1 MSADQLVYDMASA
14 PSETPSVFVKKD
26 YFSVLDDQNGQYSGN
41 QSVLQLSSLA
51 NSNRYMDYKGSYM
64 TIPLVLSMT
73 TDAGSNDFLPA
84 TNNDNFSMGLKNWFG
99 HVIHSVQVD
108 FNNST
113 AQQLTSFQSIW
124 NCFRLHTTLSF
135 DDVKTQGSSIGYY
148 PDTAT
153 SWGYDADVLGLS
165 NNNNKPLANS
175 ALGNKQA
182 IGNEGLFKRQQ
193 SIAYDPTIATE
204 VDAGNGD
211 AFSTMFSA
219 TNANNMY
226 RSHVFRKVD
235 GTAGGV
241 VGTLQIAITAKI
253 MSKHISDFLG
263 KLPLV
268 KGAFVKLTLNLNQP
282 SATLTHDGTKITAQ
296 SVNSPL
302 GGVCPFMVAGSVKG
316 YGPVIA
322 DADNLIVSLGVGRN
336 PPTSANHP
344 ASSVQAAPLATSVEF
359 HAPAYTFAP
368 IFENAYLS
376 SPIKRFKYE
385 DFYNYNIINQTG
397 GSRITELLT
406 NGVADQTR
414 VLVCPFLNSTSND
427 GTSAFQSC
435 VSTDGA
441 TTSPIQL
448 NEFNILLSGANV
460 LQQNYR
466 YTYEMF
472 LEQLKSTGAVNG
484 GCVDGITSG
493 MIDQLAFENI
503 YAYHV
508 VDTSRMLDV
517 ERAVPK
523 SVQLLANLQCPST
536 LSVDLYTF
544 IAYNN
549 DFAVDVLTGARV

>member
-26 YFSVLDDQNGQYSGN
+26 FFSVLDDQNGSYSGN

-51 NSNRYMDYKGSYM
+51 NSNRYMDYKGSYI

-73 TDAGSNDFLPA
+73 ADGVGAAFKPV
-84 TNNDNFSMGLKNWFG
+84 TNNDNFSMGLKNAFL

-124 NCFRLHTTLSF
+124 NCFRLHTTLSW

-148 PDTAT
+148 PDTPT

-165 NNNNKPLANS
+165 NNNNKTLANS
-175 ALGNKQA
+175 DNGNKQA
-182 IGNEGLFKRQQ
+182 VGNEGFFKRQQ
-193 SIAYDPTIATE
+193 SIAYDPTLPTE

-235 GTAGGV
+235 GTADAV

-282 SATLTHDGTKITAQ
+282 SATLTHDGTNITAQ

-302 GGVCPFMVAGSVKG
+302 GGVNPIMVAGSEKG
-316 YGPVIA
+316 YGA
-322 DADNLIVSLGVGRN
+322 TMAAGDSLIVSLGVGRN
-336 PPTSANHP
+336 APSSANHP
-344 ASSVQAAPLATSVEF
+344 AASVQAAPLATSVEF

-414 VLVCPFLNSTSND
+414 VLVCPFLNSSSND

-466 YTYEMF
+466 YTYELF
-472 LEQLKSTGAVNG
+472 LEQLKGTGAVNG

-493 MIDQLAFENI
+493 MIDQLAFENT

-523 SVQLLANLQCPST
+523 SVQLLANLQCPSN